1 MRYIHTL
8 CAVVLALALVGCSD
22 DVINEQT
29 AARPIVDE
37 APETI
42 TVGFE
47 DEDTRIQLNEA
58 KKTVWTKGD
67 LVSVFYMSDANQKW
81 RYTGETGER
90 NAQLR
95 RVDAGTATTT
105 TQRVVIVYPF
115 SENYRLNTETYN
127 VRAMLPATQTYLK
140 DSYGLDGNLMIFSG
154 EYNQFSLKT
163 INGWLKLQLTG
174 NGNKVKSIK
183 LRGND
188 YEQVAGEVYINSS
201 EATITLA
208 ADGGASGDDS
218 EAGGSLIFD
227 DTIFTELTLDCGQ
240 GVELSSEVT
249 TFYLALPPQT
259 FKNGLTI
266 EVEDT
271 FGYVMTK
278 STDKSITIDRNT
290 IQPMATLEFD
300 SPKREKPYF
309 TATWNYLEDAAID
322 AAKLNIKEDDSVDP
336 MAVAYYSRRFGFALA
351 NAVVENLPADTK
363 LADVLNME
371 PAKVLVNGEEV
382 ENMEVIISADGED
395 ATVKFFGFEWD
406 KTYDITVVYS
416 LSNVDVNVEF
426 GFETFDRNRKPIL
439 VDLGSYTGVY
449 ATNLVFTEKVVNT
462 MKGYIAQTVDAYP
475 ANFAGI
481 SINDYLYDVFMYHDY
496 TSVDT
501 INGIEAANTKLDI
514 SYDGQYIYTTYDYR
528 DATVSKDGVVLD
540 NLKYS
545 KKMTLWYGQEVE
557 FIKQVNFIA
566 PEVWF
571 EHNPLYVSD
580 SWDMYTISVQPYYYP
595 NSAPSTAVTSFDIN
609 RLDLNVMFDLMDYNG
624 YIVIPTGNDTTQR
637 GIAVAENGNKYRPV
651 FRLTGVRD
659 PYNVETRRGILMYD
673 NYIFN
678 WGKDDQVN
686 VDADLY
692 LVNDNGT
699 EMRIATNFDTTM
711 EGLNDYTNFIV
722 YGYRPISFVSSTPYT
737 AYVANTYGVISIDL
751 TDVFSITDV
760 RGYEL
765 VNKGRKYGSEF
776 LITGNGSNGYADG
789 CYVGDVYAHYTH
801 SAQGV
806 VEAQDKL
813 VPLEVDFNW
822 VLTNSQQSL
831 VNRGILSFN
840 AATGI
845 ISFNNTTGSSL
856 AQPLSIGVVMK
867 VTSYWG
873 TYEAYSEV
881 TFM

>member
-309 TATWNYLEDAAID
+309 TATWNYLADAAID
-322 AAKLNIKEDDSVDP
+322 AAILEACDSGVWTEDTLYKRSFGIALDEAYVEYLPVGRTIESVVNNMAPSMLSVDGYVDENFSIDIWASDSY
-336 MAVAYYSRRFGFALA
+336 MRF
-351 NAVVENLPADTK
+351 NIV
-363 LADVLNME
+363 
-371 PAKVLVNGEEV
+371 
-382 ENMEVIISADGED
+382 
-395 ATVKFFGFEWD
+395 GFEWD
-406 KTYDITVVYS
+406 QSYDVEATY
-416 LSNVDVNVEF
+416 LVDGVKVKVCF
-426 GFETFDRNRKPIL
+426 KMETFDRNRQPIL
-439 VDLGSYTGVY
+439 VDLGSYTAVY
-449 ATNLVFTEKVVNT
+449 ATNLVFTEKVVDT
-462 MKGYIAQTVDAYP
+462 MEGYIAQTVDAYP

-609 RLDLNVMFDLMDYNG
+609 RLDLNVMFDLKDYNG

-699 EMRIATNFDTTM
+699 EMRIETNFDTTM
-711 EGLNDYTNFIV
+711 EGLYDYTNFIV

>member
-309 TATWNYLEDAAID
+309 TATWNYLADAAID
-322 AAKLNIKEDDSVDP
+322 AAILEACDSGVWNEDTLYKRSFGIALDEAYVEYLPVGRTIESVVNNMAPSMLSVDSYVDENFSIDIWASDSY
-336 MAVAYYSRRFGFALA
+336 MRF
-351 NAVVENLPADTK
+351 NIV
-363 LADVLNME
+363 
-371 PAKVLVNGEEV
+371 
-382 ENMEVIISADGED
+382 
-395 ATVKFFGFEWD
+395 GFEWD
-406 KTYDITVVYS
+406 QSYDVEATY
-416 LSNVDVNVEF
+416 LVDGVKVKVCF
-426 GFETFDRNRKPIL
+426 KMETFDRNRQPIL
-439 VDLGSYTGVY
+439 VDLGSYTAVY
-449 ATNLVFTEKVVNT
+449 ATNLVFTEKVVDT
-462 MKGYIAQTVDAYP
+462 MEGYIAQTVDAYP

-609 RLDLNVMFDLMDYNG
+609 RLDLNVMFDLKDYNG

-699 EMRIATNFDTTM
+699 EMRIETNFDTTM
-711 EGLNDYTNFIV
+711 EGLYDYTNFIV

>member
-8 CAVVLALALVGCSD
+8 CAVVFALALVGCSD

-309 TATWNYLEDAAID
+309 TAVWNYTEDAKVDAAILEACD
-322 AAKLNIKEDDSVDP
+322 SGVWNEDTLYKRSFGIALDEAYVEYLPVGRTIESVVNNMAPSMLSVDGY
-336 MAVAYYSRRFGFALA
+336 VD
-351 NAVVENLPADTK
+351 ENFSIDIWASDSYMNF
-363 LADVLNME
+363 DIV
-371 PAKVLVNGEEV
+371 
-382 ENMEVIISADGED
+382 
-395 ATVKFFGFEWD
+395 GFEWD
-406 KTYDITVVYS
+406 QSYDVEATY
-416 LSNVDVNVEF
+416 LVDGVKVKVCF
-426 GFETFDRNRKPIL
+426 KMDTIDRSRTPIL
-439 VDLGSYTGVY
+439 VDLGSYTAVY
-449 ATNLVFTEKVVNT
+449 ASNIVDNEFITDWNEAFVN
-462 MKGYIAQTVDAYP
+462 QTIDAYP
-475 ANFAGI
+475 WNFAGI
-481 SINDYLYDVFMYHDY
+481 TTDNYLYDVFMYHDY

-501 INGIEAANTKLDI
+501 INGIETANTKLDI
-514 SYDGQYIYTTYDYR
+514 SYNGQYIYTTYDYR
-528 DATVSKDGVVLD
+528 DATVSKDGDVLD

-545 KKMTLWYGQEVE
+545 KKVTLWYGQEVE
-557 FIKQVNFIA
+557 FIKQVNFVA

-580 SWDMYTISVQPYYYP
+580 SWDGYKISVQPYYYP

-609 RLDLNVMFDLMDYNG
+609 RLDLNVMFDLRDYNG

-678 WGKDDQVN
+678 WGTDDRVN

-711 EGLNDYTNFIV
+711 EGLYDYTNFIV
-722 YGYRPISFVSSTPYT
+722 YGYRPISLVSSTPYT

-822 VLTNSQQSL
+822 GLTNSQQSL

-840 AATGI
+840 AATGV
-845 ISFNNTTGSSL
+845 ISFNNTTGGSL

-873 TYEAYSEV
+873 TYEAYSDV

>member
-95 RVDAGTATTT
+95 RVYAGTATTT

-309 TATWNYLEDAAID
+309 TATWNYLEDAKVD
-322 AAKLNIKEDDSVDP
+322 AAILEACDSEVWTWDTLYKRSFGIALDEAYVEYLPVGRTIESVVNNMAPSMLSVDGYVDENFGIDIWASDSY
-336 MAVAYYSRRFGFALA
+336 MRFYI
-351 NAVVENLPADTK
+351 V
-363 LADVLNME
+363 
-371 PAKVLVNGEEV
+371 
-382 ENMEVIISADGED
+382 
-395 ATVKFFGFEWD
+395 GFEWD
-406 KTYDITVVYS
+406 QSYDVEATY
-416 LSNVDVNVEF
+416 LVDGVKVKVCF
-426 GFETFDRNRKPIL
+426 KMETFDRNRQPIL
-439 VDLGSYTGVY
+439 VDLGSYTAVY
-449 ATNLVFTEKVVNT
+449 ASNIVDNEFITDWNETFVNRT
-462 MKGYIAQTVDAYP
+462 IDAYP
-475 ANFAGI
+475 TNFAGI
-481 SINDYLYDVFMYHDY
+481 TTNDYLYDVFMYHDY

-514 SYDGQYIYTTYDYR
+514 SDNGQYIYTTYDYR

-545 KKMTLWYGQEVE
+545 KKVTLWYGQEVE
-557 FIKQVNFIA
+557 FIKQLNFVA

-580 SWDMYTISVQPYYYP
+580 SWDGYKINVQPYYYP

-609 RLDLNVMFDLMDYNG
+609 RLDLNVMFDLRDYNG

-699 EMRIATNFDTTM
+699 EMRIETNFDTTM
-711 EGLNDYTNFIV
+711 EGLYDYTNFIV
-722 YGYRPISFVSSTPYT
+722 YGYRPISFVSSTLYT

-765 VNKGRKYGSEF
+765 VNKGRKYGSKF